1 MLCSIND
8 VQKQIATG
16 KPLLLAGSES
26 ALAQLSNG
34 NWIGGTIPYFMAA
47 QGGTCSEDFVFVNE
61 VPDSALG
68 VQIVEY
74 TVETLPSICKDAPD
88 NGFSFAIVPSGSL
101 AHKAYAQ
108 DAPGYEGMY
117 LKPVIG
123 WVSGVLLS
131 DLGTQRPKVFNG
143 RTGHS
148 CSNCVVV
155 MHVELPP
162 AMRADLD
169 IVNIFKPGT
178 GDTISFASSG
188 FSAGD
193 CLVNGKP
200 TNLARHIASTQTD
213 TRLPLTAD
221 YNGSIVNVSVQ
232 SVDEAGGTV
241 SFYAPVFSG
250 LEYKFA
256 APVPDYVAAFNAAI
270 PSNGGHSKGNS
281 PAFSCNCILNYLYGD
296 LQGKHTGSITGPITF
311 GEIAHQLLNQ
321 TLVRLLIRDV
331 AS

>member
-8 VQKQIATG
+8 VQSQIATG
-16 KPLLLAGSES
+16 KPLILAGSES
-26 ALAQLSNG
+26 ALSQLSKG
-34 NWIGGTIPYFMAA
+34 NWIGGTIPYFMDA
-47 QGGTCSEDFVFVNE
+47 QGGTCSEDSIFVNE
-61 VPDSALG
+61 VPESA
-68 VQIVEY
+68 VSVRIIEY
-74 TVETLPSICKDAPD
+74 TTETLPSICKDAPE
-88 NGFSFAIVPSGSL
+88 NGFSFAIMPAGSA

-108 DAPGYEGMY
+108 DAPSYDGMY

-131 DLGTQRPKVFNG
+131 DLGTKQPKVFNG
-143 RTGHS
+143 RSGNS
-148 CSNCVVV
+148 CSDCAIV

-162 AMRADLD
+162 GKQADLD
-169 IVNIFKPGT
+169 IVNIFKQGL
-178 GDTISFASSG
+178 GDTITFTSSG
-188 FSAGD
+188 FSAGE

-200 TNLARHIASTQTD
+200 MNLARYIASTRTD

-232 SVDEAGGTV
+232 NVDEAGGTV
-241 SFYAPVFSG
+241 SFYAPVFTG

-256 APVPDYVAAFNAAI
+256 APVPDYVAAFGSAI
-270 PSNGGHSKGNS
+270 PSNGNS

-296 LQGKHTGSITGPITF
+296 LKGKRTGSITGPITF

-321 TLVRLLIRDV
+321 TLVRLLIRDI
-331 AS
+331 A